1 MVQSAR
7 AWWRRITRADRET
20 TLTPL
25 RSTVGA
31 PSWNPA
37 EQPYQSPP
45 PATSAPA
52 PKRRRATASARQ
64 LRDVAQFF
72 AAVRDWAPSQ
82 PELRAIAVIGPW
94 AGADADAE
102 TAIELLVL
110 GEDPV
115 GLAERPEW
123 LETFPDL
130 GCGALIR
137 PDGLLVLP
145 CTHENGLE
153 VDLIV
158 DSVTWAAIEPVHPI
172 ARETIDFGFSILHDP
187 DRLLAHLIRAC
198 DILAA
203 NEFR

>member
-1 MVQSAR
+1 MVQSVR
-7 AWWRRITRADRET
+7 AWWRRITGADRGSA
-20 TLTPL
+20 LTPL
-25 RSTVGA
+25 RSTAGA
-31 PSWNPA
+31 PSWNQA

-45 PATSAPA
+45 PATSTPTRVPA
-52 PKRRRATASARQ
+52 PKRRRDAPSARQ

-82 PELRAIAVIGPW
+82 PDLRAIAVIGPW
-94 AGADADAE
+94 AGVDADAE

-158 DSVTWAAIEPVHPI
+158 DSVTWAAI
-172 ARETIDFGFSILHDP
+172 
-187 DRLLAHLIRAC
+187 
-198 DILAA
+198 
-203 NEFR
+203 